1 MVTGGRACRALPS
14 DKRTME
20 TKIMAKAKKRARR
33 ARPATDGYMAV
44 DSLAGMRVPRPRKLT
59 QVEIEKNEA
68 DRAFHAK
75 ADAAARG
82 SSHLHSIVVQ
92 KRLDLVEYMRAQ
104 ELTAIEN
111 LESAVR
117 KARARAESL
126 RAESVGLSRVLS
138 SRMGGF

>member
-1 MVTGGRACRALPS
+1 
-14 DKRTME
+14 
-20 TKIMAKAKKRARR
+20 MAKVKKRARR
-33 ARPATDGYMAV
+33 ARPATDGYMV
-44 DSLAGMRVPRPRKLT
+44 DGLAGMRTPRPRKLT
-59 QVEIEKNEA
+59 QAEVEKNEA
-68 DRAFHAK
+68 DRAFHARV
-75 ADAAARG
+75 DAAARG

-138 SRMGGF
+138 SRTGGF